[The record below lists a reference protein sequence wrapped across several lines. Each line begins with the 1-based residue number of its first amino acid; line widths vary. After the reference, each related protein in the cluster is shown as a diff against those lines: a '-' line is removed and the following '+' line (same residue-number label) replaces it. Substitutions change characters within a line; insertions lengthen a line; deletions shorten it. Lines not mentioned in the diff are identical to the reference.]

1 MVLMA
6 HEEASRADRRRT
18 RAVTG
23 AARRV
28 GSATGRAAGRTY
40 RFTRRASRGRGAGET
55 GLYRLIELHAF
66 HGAGDTA
73 VAVALAGTLFFQSPT
88 GEARLQVAQFLALT
102 MLPFVIVAPLISP
115 VLDRFGHGRRWAIG
129 TTMALRAFL
138 CWVLADAVLNGSMAL
153 FPAALGVLVASKAYI
168 VTRSAA
174 VPRLLPD
181 QLTLVR
187 ANARISLAGVVGA
200 AVSAPLA
207 VLAASF
213 GPEWALRYGFVVF
226 VAATVLAILLPAEVD
241 SARGEAR
248 TPLIAR
254 VRVPHIVV
262 VGLHANAGVR
272 LLSGFL
278 TMYLVFLLR
287 EEPFP
292 GWEGRPELLIGLV
305 IGAAG
310 LGNTLG
316 IALGTRLRPAP
327 PEITAIASLLTATA
341 VTAFVA
347 VFYSFPTAVLIGL
360 VAGMS
365 QPLAKLALDALIQH
379 EVPEQT
385 RTGAFARAETLLQL
399 SWVVGGFVGLAMP
412 LVPHVGLGV
421 AAALLAAWSGFVI
434 YNRRPRRRP
443 VR

>member
-1 MVLMA
+1 MVVMA
-6 HEEASRADRRRT
+6 HEEASRADPRHT

-23 AARRV
+23 VARRM
-28 GSATGRAAGRTY
+28 GSATGRAAGYTY
-40 RFTRRASRGRGAGET
+40 RKARRATRGKGAGET

-66 HGAGDTA
+66 HGAGDAA
-73 VAVALAGTLFFQSPT
+73 VAIALAGTLFFQSPT

-129 TTMALRAFL
+129 TTMAVRAFL
-138 CWVLADAVLNGSMAL
+138 CWVLADAVVNGSMAL

-174 VPRLLPD
+174 VPRLLPE

-200 AVSAPLA
+200 VVSAPLA

-213 GPEWALRYGFVVF
+213 GAEWALRFGFAVF

-241 SARGEAR
+241 SARGEER

-254 VRVPHIVV
+254 VRVPHTVV

-305 IGAAG
+305 VAAAG
-310 LGNTLG
+310 VGNILG

-327 PEITAIASLLTATA
+327 PEITAVAALLSATA

-347 VFYSFPTAVLIGL
+347 VFYDLLTAVLIGL
-360 VAGMS
+360 VAGMA

-379 EVPEQT
+379 EVPERT

-399 SWVVGGFVGLAMP
+399 SWVIGGFVGLAMP

-421 AAALLAAWSGFVI
+421 AAGLLTGWGGFVL
-434 YNRRPRRRP
+434 YTRRSR
-443 VR
+443 

>member
-1 MVLMA
+1 MVVMA
-6 HEEASRADRRRT
+6 HEEASRTDRRRT

-28 GSATGRAAGRTY
+28 GSATGRAAGNIY
-40 RFTRRASRGRGAGET
+40 RFTRRATRGKGAGET

-66 HGAGDTA
+66 HGAGDAA
-73 VAVALAGTLFFQSPT
+73 VAIALAGTLFFQSPT

-115 VLDRFGHGRRWAIG
+115 LLDRFGYGRRWAIG
-129 TTMALRAFL
+129 TTMAVRAFL

-174 VPRLLPD
+174 VPRLLPE

-187 ANARISLAGVVGA
+187 ANSRISLAGVVGA

-207 VLAASF
+207 VLATSF

-226 VAATVLAILLPAEVD
+226 VVATVLAILLPAEVD
-241 SARGEAR
+241 SARGEER

-254 VRVPHIVV
+254 VRVPHVVV

-292 GWEGRPELLIGLV
+292 GWEDRPELLIGLV
-305 IGAAG
+305 IGVAG

-316 IALGTRLRPAP
+316 IALGTRVRPAP
-327 PEITAIASLLTATA
+327 PEVMAIAALMTATA

-347 VFYSFPTAVLIGL
+347 VFYGFATAVLIGL
-360 VAGMS
+360 VAGMA

-385 RTGAFARAETLLQL
+385 RTGAFARAEALLQL
-399 SWVVGGFVGLAMP
+399 SWVIGGLVGLAMP

-421 AAALLAAWSGFVI
+421 AAGLLASWSVFVV
-434 YNRRPRRRP
+434 YHLRSR
-443 VR
+443 

>member
-6 HEEASRADRRRT
+6 HEEAGRDDPRRA

-40 RFTRRASRGRGAGET
+40 RFTRRATRGKGAGET
-55 GLYRLIELHAF
+55 GLYRMIELHAF

-73 VAVALAGTLFFQSPT
+73 VAVAMAGTLFFQSPT

-115 VLDRFGHGRRWAIG
+115 ILDRFGHGRRWAIG
-129 TTMALRAFL
+129 TTMAVRAFL
-138 CWVLADAVLNGSMAL
+138 CWVLADAVINGSMAL

-174 VPRLLPD
+174 VPRLLPE

-187 ANARISLAGVVGA
+187 ANSRISLAGVVGA

-207 VLAASF
+207 VLATSF

-226 VAATVLAILLPAEVD
+226 VAATVLAILLPAQVD
-241 SARGEAR
+241 SARGEER
-248 TPLIAR
+248 TPLISR

-287 EEPFP
+287 EDPFP
-292 GWEGRPELLIGLV
+292 GWEERPELSIGLV

-310 LGNTLG
+310 IGNTVG
-316 IALGTRLRPAP
+316 IAVGTRLRPAP
-327 PEITAIASLLTATA
+327 PEITAIAALVTATA

-360 VAGMS
+360 VAGMA

-399 SWVVGGFVGLAMP
+399 SWVVGGFVGLVMP

-421 AAALLAAWSGFVI
+421 TAALLAAWSGFVVH
-434 YNRRPRRRP
+434 NRKP
-443 VR
+443 

>member
-1 MVLMA
+1 MVVMA
-6 HEEASRADRRRT
+6 HEEASRADPRHT

-23 AARRV
+23 AARRM
-28 GSATGRAAGRTY
+28 GSATGRAAGYTY
-40 RFTRRASRGRGAGET
+40 RQARRATRGKGAGET

-66 HGAGDTA
+66 HGAGDAA
-73 VAVALAGTLFFQSPT
+73 VAIALAGTLFFQSPT

-129 TTMALRAFL
+129 TTMAVRAFL
-138 CWVLADAVLNGSMAL
+138 CWVLADAVVNGSMAL

-174 VPRLLPD
+174 VPRLLPE

-200 AVSAPLA
+200 VVSAPLA

-213 GPEWALRYGFVVF
+213 GAEWALRFGFAVF

-241 SARGEAR
+241 SARGEER

-287 EEPFP
+287 DEPFP

-305 IGAAG
+305 VAAAG
-310 LGNTLG
+310 VGNILG

-327 PEITAIASLLTATA
+327 PEITAIAALLSATA

-347 VFYSFPTAVLIGL
+347 VFYGLLTAVLIGF
-360 VAGMS
+360 VAGMA

-379 EVPEQT
+379 EVPERT

-399 SWVVGGFVGLAMP
+399 SWVIGGFVGLAMP

-421 AAALLAAWSGFVI
+421 AAGLLAGWSGFVL
-434 YNRRPRRRP
+434 YTRRSR
-443 VR
+443 

>member
-1 MVLMA
+1 MEGMA
-6 HEEASRADRRRT
+6 HEEASQADRRRT
-18 RAVTG
+18 GALTG

-28 GSATGRAAGRTY
+28 GSATGRAAGFTY
-40 RFTRRASRGRGAGET
+40 RSARRATQGKGAGET

-66 HGAGDTA
+66 HGAGDAA
-73 VAVALAGTLFFQSPT
+73 VAIALAGTLFFQSPT
-88 GEARLQVAQFLALT
+88 EEARLEVAQFLALT

-115 VLDRFGHGRRWAIG
+115 LLDRFGHGRRWAIG
-129 TTMALRAFL
+129 TTMAVRAFL
-138 CWVLADAVLNGSMAL
+138 CWVLADAVLNGSVAL

-174 VPRLLPD
+174 VPRLLP
-181 QLTLVR
+181 QELTLVR

-213 GPEWALRYGFVVF
+213 GPEWALRYAFVVF

-241 SARGEAR
+241 SARGEER
-248 TPLIAR
+248 VPLIAR

-287 EEPFP
+287 EDPFP
-292 GWEGRPELLIGLV
+292 GWEEQPALLVGLV

-310 LGNTLG
+310 VGNTLG

-327 PEITAIASLLTATA
+327 PEITAIAALLTATA

-347 VFYSFPTAVLIGL
+347 VLYGFPTVVLLGL
-360 VAGMS
+360 VAGMA
-365 QPLAKLALDALIQH
+365 QPLAKLALDALIQR
-379 EVPEQT
+379 EVPERT
-385 RTGAFARAETLLQL
+385 RAGAFARAETLLQL
-399 SWVVGGFVGLAMP
+399 SWVIGGFVGLAMP

-421 AAALLAAWSGFVI
+421 AAGLLAAWSGFVL
-434 YNRRPRRRP
+434 YHRRLP
-443 VR
+443 